1 MKYNALLF
9 GMNTTM
15 IEDFFNRGN
24 DIFSFVSSSLNHT
37 DIMNHLN
44 LCDLNILI
52 YCLNH
57 ETKEN
62 MAKMVTVKKK
72 AEKMEIP
79 FIIIGSPE
87 DCTYFEKIAINT
99 ADLTILKPCTTSM
112 IQEQITKFMKQWKKS
127 MEQTETAEL
136 VEQVE
141 AEAQQQPGTGEK
153 KQAEELQKQA
163 TQTTAPSTLQ
173 QTEPEQKSASENGRK
188 HILIIDDDPHM
199 LKVLKHHLGNKYD
212 VATAVSGSIALR
224 FLQKKKTNLVLL
236 DYAMPQMDGPTVLK
250 QLHINPK
257 TKDIPVLFL
266 TGASE
271 KDKIQKALSLN
282 PQGYLLKP
290 IDQETLLKRIE
301 EQIG

>member
-1 MKYNALLF
+1 MKYNVLLF

-15 IEDFFNRGN
+15 IEDFFNREN
-24 DIFSFVSSSLNHT
+24 DVFSFVSSSLNYT
-37 DIMNHLN
+37 DIMNHLEFCN
-44 LCDLNILI
+44 LNILI

-62 MAKMVTVKKK
+62 MANMVTVKKK
-72 AEKMEIP
+72 AEKMDIP
-79 FIIIGSPE
+79 FIIIGSQE
-87 DCTYFEKIAINT
+87 DCTNFDKTASNT
-99 ADLTILKPCTTSM
+99 ADLTILNPSTASM
-112 IQEQITKFMKQWKKS
+112 TQEQITKFMKQWGKLAK
-127 MEQTETAEL
+127 QTITAKL
-136 VEQVE
+136 AEQVE
-141 AEAQQQPGTGEK
+141 SEAQQQ
-153 KQAEELQKQA
+153 AETAEQKQA
-163 TQTTAPSTLQ
+163 MQTKAPSNPQ
-173 QTEPEQKSASENGRK
+173 QTKPEQKPASEDGRK

-199 LKVLKHHLGNKYD
+199 LKVLKHHLGNKYN

-236 DYAMPQMDGPTVLK
+236 DYAMPQMDGPAVLK
-250 QLHINPK
+250 QLHANPE

-290 IDQETLLKRIE
+290 IDQETLLKRIK

>member
-1 MKYNALLF
+1 MKYNVLLF

-15 IEDFFNRGN
+15 IEDFFHRGN
-24 DIFSFVSSSLNHT
+24 DEFSFVSSSMNYT
-37 DIMNHLN
+37 DIINHLN
-44 LCDLNILI
+44 FFNLDIMI

-79 FIIIGSPE
+79 LIIIGSQE
-87 DCTYFEKIAINT
+87 DCTDFNKTAINT
-99 ADLTILKPCTTSM
+99 ADLTILKPCTASM
-112 IQEQITKFMKQWKKS
+112 IQEQIRKFMKQQENLAKQAEAAKLA
-127 MEQTETAEL
+127 EQAAE
-136 VEQVE
+136 
-141 AEAQQQPGTGEK
+141 EAQQQPETNE
-153 KQAEELQKQA
+153 QKQEA
-163 TQTTAPSTLQ
+163 QTITSNPQ
-173 QTEPEQKSASENGRK
+173 QTEAEQNTSSEDGRK

-199 LKVLKHHLGNKYD
+199 LKVLKHHLSGKYD
-212 VATAVSGSIALR
+212 VATAVSGPIALR

-236 DYAMPQMDGPTVLK
+236 DYAMPQMDGPTVLE
-250 QLHINPK
+250 QLHSNPE

-290 IDQETLLKRIE
+290 VDQETLLKRIKD
-301 EQIG
+301 QIG